1 MDQVLGEQHWFKK
14 SDSDCTR
21 QADHGGHIW
30 IRLHGVYIAPICKN
44 CNYCE
49 NTKRLQTGRS
59 LLRAG
64 TVVVRQVVRRE
75 VTEEMKN
82 ADRRFGAEDDI
93 LLFDD
98 EEFSSDEEDD
108 ERGSSED
115 DRCFR
120 CGRRG
125 HWQTECY
132 ARTHAAGGRL

>member
-1 MDQVLGEQHWFKK
+1 
-14 SDSDCTR
+14 
-21 QADHGGHIW
+21 
-30 IRLHGVYIAPICKN
+30 
-44 CNYCE
+44 
-49 NTKRLQTGRS
+49 
-59 LLRAG
+59 
-64 TVVVRQVVRRE
+64 
-75 VTEEMKN
+75 MKN